1 MMLVMIALRI
11 GLHAVPLRKKDTVLI
26 KPAIVIRTKSSMKA
40 IIKAFCAHPGLYSHV
55 VWWKNESS
63 IVVMVMNAESMVP
76 NTRKAPIAIL
86 WLFFIVKLLPVMS
99 LVLGIVQMYL
109 FSIETGYLFIRLT
122 FYEKQN

>member
-86 WLFFIVKLLPVMS
+86 WLHFIVKV
-99 LVLGIVQMYL
+99 INYY
-109 FSIETGYLFIRLT
+109 IETDAGT
-122 FYEKQN
+122 ESV